1 MRPINLN
8 SGACIS
14 LLHALIPWGGGG
26 VKRRGLEGD
35 EEGLRFLKA
44 LHNLPRCCIRL
55 SSNSFPGFSLRREF
69 CGLICLGILYPHLE
83 LIIQVNVMKGEL
95 RLKEITLILLNPF
108 MKVK

>member
-35 EEGLRFLKA
+35 EEGLRFLKV
-44 LHNLPRCCIRL
+44 LYNLPRCCIRL